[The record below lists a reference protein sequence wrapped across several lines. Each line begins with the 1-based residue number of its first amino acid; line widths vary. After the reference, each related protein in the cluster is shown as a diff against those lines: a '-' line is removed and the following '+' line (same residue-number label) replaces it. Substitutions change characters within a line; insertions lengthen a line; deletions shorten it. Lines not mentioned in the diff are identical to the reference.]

1 MKESKRT
8 ISLNVLLF
16 SLLLG
21 YSNFTKAQLLTDK
34 EEIIKEYGINYKTG
48 VTDGQKVNYISYL
61 NKIKRESNYTFDQLK
76 VMYFI
81 NLNGKEVCN
90 FWRILEPAS
99 ETNFNVKYYKAN
111 FVELEPM
118 KWKDYE
124 KNIIYTIEVK
134 DGICVILASLDLE
147 SK

>member
-21 YSNFTKAQLLTDK
+21 YSNFTKAQLLTDR
-34 EEIIKEYGINYKTG
+34 EEIIKEYGTNYKTG

>member
-1 MKESKRT
+1 MKNYKRIMIFKAFFFT
-8 ISLNVLLF
+8 LSLGSSHLAE
-16 SLLLG
+16 
-21 YSNFTKAQLLTDK
+21 AQLLTDK
-34 EEIIKEYGINYKTG
+34 EEIIKEYGTNYKTG

-61 NKIKRESNYTFDQLK
+61 NKIQRDSNGTFDQLK

-90 FWRILEPAS
+90 FWRVLEPATQ
-99 ETNFNVKYYKAN
+99 TNFNVKYYKAN
-111 FVELEPM
+111 FVELETM

-124 KNIIYTIEVK
+124 SNIIYTMEVK

-147 SK
+147 NK

>member
-8 ISLNVLLF
+8 ISLNVLLL

-21 YSNFTKAQLLTDK
+21 YSNFTKAQLLTDR
-34 EEIIKEYGINYKTG
+34 EEIIKEYGTNYKTG

-61 NKIKRESNYTFDQLK
+61 KEIQRDSNGTFDQLK

-90 FWRILEPAS
+90 FWRVLEPAS
-99 ETNFNVKYYKAN
+99 QTNFNVKYYKAN

-124 KNIIYTIEVK
+124 RKIIYTMEVK

-147 SK
+147 NK